1 MDYAMGTGHDREQ
14 PYAAALVLP
23 APKPT
28 RMHWSTLL
36 LVAGM
41 AVCSLGLLAT
51 IAGVPARMGYDA
63 DGAPN
68 RNKPSSNDPMK
79 VSASLDGNM
88 KWIDEASSERAGGY
102 VSYIQSINRSEGVIA
117 PMVAALGQMDAS
129 VKAIDA
135 GLGEVGATTRAMR
148 ANMAAMAEVSA
159 ASSDTMQAL
168 GEDIGFLSGSML
180 ELAGSTQELTEKM
193 ARIERQAR
201 AIATGGTAVA
211 RGHAADLNAALPPE
225 VPAPQ
230 LTDVEA
236 PR

>member
-1 MDYAMGTGHDREQ
+1 MDHAMRSAYDREQ
-14 PYAAALVLP
+14 PSAVAMVLP

-36 LVAGM
+36 LVGGM
-41 AVCSLGLLAT
+41 AVCCLGLFAT
-51 IAGVPARMGYDA
+51 IAGVPGRMGYDA

-68 RNKPSSNDPMK
+68 RNKPDSSDPMK

-88 KWIDEASSERAGGY
+88 KWIDEASSERKGGY
-102 VSYIQSINRSEGVIA
+102 VSYIQSINESEAVIA

-135 GLGEVGATTRAMR
+135 GLGDVGATTRAMR

-159 ASSDTMQAL
+159 ASAETMEAL
-168 GEDIGFLSGSML
+168 GSDIGFLSGSML
-180 ELAGSTQELTEKM
+180 ELAGSTQELTERM
-193 ARIERQAR
+193 ARIERA
-201 AIATGGTAVA
+201 AGSIATGGTAVA
-211 RGHAADLNAALPPE
+211 RGHAEDLNEALPDE